1 MLAGM
6 VVSLYTSRIVLQT
19 LGAEDY
25 GIYGVVGGIV
35 AMFSFLNTTMARA
48 TSRFLTF
55 EMGKDNKERLKTTF
69 SSALIIHLGI
79 ALLVFIL
86 AETIGLWFLNNKLVI
101 PEGRM
106 DAAHWVFQFSI
117 LSMFVGFTQ
126 VPYNATIIAHEKMDV
141 YAYVELINIFLKLGV
156 VYLLYIGN
164 FDKLILY
171 AFLILVVSIIIA
183 MIYRIFCIRHYEES
197 RFKWVWD
204 MEIIKPMLSFS
215 GLNLYVS
222 MCFTARTQG
231 TTFLINIFFGVIS
244 NTANSIATTVDGVLN
259 GLAYN
264 IITASQPN
272 IIKCYSQ
279 NKLDEMQNTMR
290 NCIKFSTLFLTLIA
304 IPFYFETPFII
315 QLWLG
320 QVPDYVVSFIR
331 IALILNFIR
340 LINSVITISL
350 DATGNIKLY
359 SIMTGTINLIAL
371 LVSFLLFKIG
381 YDAQFAYVVCLLSFI
396 LILTINICLLKKQI
410 KEIILH
416 PILLDI
422 LQLLLIVIISIF
434 IGKLLYTYV
443 PSGIYRLIS
452 IIICNTIVV
461 SLLTYI
467 IVLNKD
473 QRKFVSQ
480 FLSQKLL
487 KKYKRD

>member
-1 MLAGM
+1 MGLGM
-6 VVSLYTSRIVLQT
+6 VVSLYTSRVVLQT
-19 LGAEDY
+19 LGVEDY
-25 GIYGVVGGIV
+25 GIYGVVGGVV

-55 EMGKDNKERLKTTF
+55 EMGKGDKERLRNTF
-69 SSALIIHLGI
+69 SSALIIHIGI
-79 ALLVFIL
+79 ALLILIL
-86 AETIGLWFLNNKLVI
+86 AETVGVWFLNNKLVI

-106 DAAHWVFQFSI
+106 GAAHWVLQLSI
-117 LSMFVGFTQ
+117 LGTMVGITQ

-141 YAYVELINIFLKLGV
+141 YAYVELIDIFLKLGI
-156 VYLLYIGN
+156 VYLLYIGD

-171 AFLILVVSIIIA
+171 AFLVLVVGVIKA
-183 MIYRIFCIRHYEES
+183 MIYRAFCIRYYEES
-197 RFKWVWD
+197 RFKWLWD
-204 MEIIKPMLSFS
+204 KEIIKPMLSFS

-244 NTANSIATTVDGVLN
+244 NTANNIATTVDGVLN

-272 IIKCYSQ
+272 IIKSYSQ

-290 NCIKFSTLFLTLIA
+290 NCMKFSTLFLTLIA
-304 IPFYFETPFII
+304 VPFYFETPFII
-315 QLWLG
+315 KLWLG
-320 QVPDYVVSFIR
+320 QVPYYVVSFIR
-331 IALILNFIR
+331 IALIINFIR

-371 LVSFLLFKIG
+371 PVSFLLFKIG

-396 LILTINICLLKKQI
+396 LILTTNIYLLKKQI
-410 KEIILH
+410 KEIRLH

-422 LQLLLIVIISIF
+422 LRLLLIVIISIL
-434 IGKLLYTYV
+434 IGKLLYTYMQ
-443 PSGIYRLIS
+443 SGIYRLIS
-452 IIICNTIVV
+452 IIICNAIVV
-461 SLLTYI
+461 SILTYI
-467 IVLNKD
+467 IILNKD
-473 QRKFVSQ
+473 QRKCISQ
-480 FLSQKLL
+480 FLSQKLF